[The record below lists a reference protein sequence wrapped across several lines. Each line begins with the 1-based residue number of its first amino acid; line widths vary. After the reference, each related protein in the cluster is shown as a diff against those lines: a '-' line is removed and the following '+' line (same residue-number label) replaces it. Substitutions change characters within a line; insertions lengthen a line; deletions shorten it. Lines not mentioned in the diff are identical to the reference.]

1 MDELTALIVNEY
13 PDSLAAWEYSLSQRG
28 LHVLT
33 ASDGSEAVMKA
44 ATELP
49 DVVLLDLDLPAQEAF
64 EVARLL
70 HELPQTRDVP
80 VVAMTG
86 QTDRRLVEQARISGM
101 RAVFIKPCHPDS
113 LVLELERLC
122 GAEAARRAG
131 GRDRLPPYLLVERA
145 EPLHAWPFD
154 HPAP

>member
-1 MDELTALIVNEY
+1 MDEVTALIVNEY
-13 PDSLAAWEYSLSQRG
+13 PDTLSAWEYSLTQRG

-33 ASDGSEAVMKA
+33 ASDGSDAVMKA
-44 ATELP
+44 ATEQP
-49 DVVLLDLDLPAQEAF
+49 DVVMLDLDLPAQEAF

-70 HELPQTRDVP
+70 HELPQTRDIP

-86 QTDRRLVEQARISGM
+86 QTDRQLVEQARTSGI

-113 LVLELERLC
+113 LVHELERLC

-131 GRDRLPPYLLVERA
+131 GRDRLPPYLLVERS
-145 EPLHAWPFD
+145 EPLHTWPLER
-154 HPAP
+154 PAL